1 MATQPIQ
8 QTSPHPAVTG
18 IYQRNSIM
26 TPRSCIDMS
35 AKVTNIRRLI
45 NSLDEMKNA
54 RLEINGK
61 LQHGNKMIMI
71 LGIVQDTA
79 MAFLDMASALVPGKL
94 GGIVASGGNAA
105 INTAQSISEV
115 AHGHGNATDIGIRTA
130 ESALSMV
137 PGGAMG
143 GDFVKNK
150 VGMMLGA
157 AKPAV
162 ESARG
167 NRAEAATQA
176 RAFAINSALDTAIA
190 TAGSAGDSKVAG
202 GIGKGLSI
210 VKAANSYSAALDKR
224 TSDYW
229 DQQTG
234 LMIDKV
240 EIEAKY
246 TRDIAKLR
254 AQLNEALGEFESCYR
269 S

>member
-1 MATQPIQ
+1 MAMQPIQ
-8 QTSPHPAVTG
+8 QTSPHAGITG

-26 TPRSCIDMS
+26 TPRSCIDVSM
-35 AKVTNIRRLI
+35 KVTNIRRLI
-45 NSLDEMKNA
+45 NSLEETRNS
-54 RLEINGK
+54 RIEINGK

-79 MAFLDMASALVPGKL
+79 MAFLDMAGALVPGKL
-94 GGIVASGGNAA
+94 GGVVASGGNAA

-115 AHGHGNATDIGIRTA
+115 AHGQGNAADIGIRTA
-130 ESALSMV
+130 ESVLSMV
-137 PGGAMG
+137 PGGNMG
-143 GDFVKNK
+143 GDYAKAK
-150 VGMMLGA
+150 VGMVLGG

-162 ESARG
+162 EAARG
-167 NRAEAATQA
+167 NKAEAATQA

-190 TAGSAGDSKVAG
+190 TANSAGESKVAG

-224 TSDYW
+224 SSDYW

-234 LMIDKV
+234 LMIEKA
-240 EIEAKY
+240 ELEAKF
-246 TRDIAKLR
+246 TRDVARLR
-254 AQLNEALGEFESCYR
+254 SQLNEALAEFESCYK